1 MTTDNNLQEVICME
15 IKRNRGLGLLLMVC
29 LMAVSISS
37 VAFGATKA
45 ITSISIRVG
54 TDTQAGEYLNE
65 NITVYSN
72 TINEQ
77 SGTYAATNSD
87 RYYLRNAEWTSSTRS
102 AMSIGEEP
110 RMRLY
115 LEIEDNDYAFR
126 GTYSS
131 SNISVKGGSFV
142 SARKNSSGSLEV
154 TVRLN
159 GIKGTYNPPF
169 DAGWRDSQLGVAE
182 WTVNERDN
190 KLTSGYY
197 DVYLYRGNSIVK
209 KLEDFQGTSYNFY
222 PYMTKQGTYT
232 YKVRT
237 VPYTE
242 SQKKYGQ
249 KSGWTESDDIY
260 IDEFHVSD
268 GTGQTDNLNVPVG
281 ATGQVGWI
289 WSQNNWYYRYPD
301 GTYQKDA
308 WLKLNEKWYIFD
320 KEVKML
326 TGWSTKDGLSYFLQD
341 SGEMFVGWLQSGS
354 TWYFL
359 NRASDGVEGAMHVGW
374 LESNGRMYCLGQ
386 NGAMLE
392 GWNQVGENWYYFYP
406 GEGSMARDTIIDTFY
421 VDINGVWHK

>member
-1 MTTDNNLQEVICME
+1 ME

-182 WTVNERDN
+182 WTVNER
-190 KLTSGYY
+190 
-197 DVYLYRGNSIVK
+197 
-209 KLEDFQGTSYNFY
+209 
-222 PYMTKQGTYT
+222 
-232 YKVRT
+232 
-237 VPYTE
+237 
-242 SQKKYGQ
+242 
-249 KSGWTESDDIY
+249 
-260 IDEFHVSD
+260 
-268 GTGQTDNLNVPVG
+268 
-281 ATGQVGWI
+281 
-289 WSQNNWYYRYPD
+289 
-301 GTYQKDA
+301 
-308 WLKLNEKWYIFD
+308 
-320 KEVKML
+320 
-326 TGWSTKDGLSYFLQD
+326 
-341 SGEMFVGWLQSGS
+341 
-354 TWYFL
+354 
-359 NRASDGVEGAMHVGW
+359 
-374 LESNGRMYCLGQ
+374 
-386 NGAMLE
+386 
-392 GWNQVGENWYYFYP
+392 
-406 GEGSMARDTIIDTFY
+406 
-421 VDINGVWHK
+421 IN